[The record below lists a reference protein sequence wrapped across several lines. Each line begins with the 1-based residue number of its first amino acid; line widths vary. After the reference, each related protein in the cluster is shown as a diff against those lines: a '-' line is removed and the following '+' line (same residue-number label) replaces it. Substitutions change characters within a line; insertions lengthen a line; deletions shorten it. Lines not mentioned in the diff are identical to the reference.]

1 MQIDVRG
8 RHAID
13 VLRRWLTISNRR
25 GSRLLV
31 E

>member
-8 RHAID
+8 RRAID

>member
-8 RHAID
+8 RRAID
-13 VLRRWLTISNRR
+13 VLRRWLAISNRR